1 MNKSFRRFFGM
12 AAALLMA
19 GLATR
24 PAPAALCAL
33 DNVPAATLLLPHF
46 EVDSVDPGGI
56 DTVVRIQNAT
66 AEPTLVHLTLWS
78 EWSQPVIDFDIYLT
92 GYDVVSFR
100 MIDMFGGNI
109 PITADQQSD
118 PGDFISP
125 HGGFPE
131 WEGSFPPCH
140 HFFPFFINPVIRAS
154 NLERVR
160 SGLTGKPVA
169 HLENRCLGP
178 DHGDNIGRGY
188 ITFDTV
194 SSCSTAFPIDV
205 GYFFDGGTGIA
216 TDHNRIFGDWQIVD
230 PDRGIVAGGP
240 LVSIEADPE
249 FDAGSTPTGYTFYGT
264 ALAGSS
270 GRDNREPLGAAWSYR
285 FASGAA
291 AADPFTA
298 TELIVWRDTTSHQ
311 YELGGFDCAAG
322 PSWDPLDEETV
333 TCFDEQ
339 ENAVELCGLPGEQ
352 CFPLASQ
359 RLVFDQGPLTVP
371 YSRGFCQIDLNNP
384 NDNPTGDRDYPPS
397 GRTVQQS
404 HVSVV
409 RYGAHGIGAA
419 QPATAIRHTCQAPP
433 P

>member
-24 PAPAALCAL
+24 PAPAAICAL
-33 DNVPAATLLLPHF
+33 DNVPGATLLLPHF
-46 EVDSVDPGGI
+46 EVDFQNPGGLE
-56 DTVVRIQNAT
+56 TQVRIFNAT
-66 AEPTLVHLTLWS
+66 AEPTLVHVTLWS
-78 EWSQPVIDFDIYLT
+78 EWSQPAIDFDVYLT
-92 GYDVVSFR
+92 GYDAVSFG
-100 MIDMFGGNI
+100 MIDMFNGNI

-118 PGDFISP
+118 AGDFISP

-131 WEGSFPPCH
+131 WEGSFPTCN
-140 HFFPFFINPVIRAS
+140 HFFPFFINPVIRGS
-154 NLERVR
+154 NLARVQD
-160 SGLTGKPVA
+160 GLTGKPVA
-169 HLENRCLGP
+169 HLDNRCLGP
-178 DHGDNIGRGY
+178 NHGDSIGRGY

-194 SSCSTAFPIDV
+194 STCSTAFAFDI
-205 GYFFDGGTGIA
+205 GYFFEGGTGIA

-230 PDRGIVAGGP
+230 PDRGIVAGGA

-249 FDAGSTPTGYTFYGT
+249 FDATSTPTGYTFYGT
-264 ALAGSS
+264 ALAGT
-270 GRDNREPLGAAWSYR
+270 GGYDNREPLAAVWSYR
-285 FASGAA
+285 FASGTA
-291 AADPFTA
+291 AADPFAA
-298 TELIVWRDTTSHQ
+298 TEVIVWRDTTSHQ